1 VTGTVA
7 SIPLIS
13 SSIMSKKIAEGT
25 GALILDV
32 KYGSGAFMAEPERA
46 RLLAH
51 TMVRLG
57 DAHGVK
63 TIAQLTPMK
72 TPLGRAVGNALEVT
86 EALEVLHGDGPPDV
100 RALTIDLASLMLGLV
115 GLDAD
120 PVAALDDGSAYEVY
134 RRMIAAQGGDPD
146 APMPTASF
154 IEVVAAHR
162 EGFVRRVDA
171 LAVGVAAWR
180 LGAGRARK
188 EDPVS
193 ATAGVLCLV
202 REGDHVGKGQ
212 PLFELHADD
221 DAHLDLGREAMRHA
235 VEIGDEPRPLDD
247 VVVDLIRS

>member
-1 VTGTVA
+1 
-7 SIPLIS
+7 
-13 SSIMSKKIAEGT
+13 MSKKIAEGT
-25 GALILDV
+25 GALVIDV
-32 KYGSGAFMAEPERA
+32 KYGTGAFMAEPEQA

-63 TIAQLTPMK
+63 TIAQLTPMN

-86 EALEVLHGDGPPDV
+86 EALEVLQGGGPGDV

-115 GLDAD
+115 GLDTD
-120 PVAALDDGSAYEVY
+120 PVAALDNGSAYEVY
-134 RRMIAAQGGDPD
+134 RRMIAAQGGDPE
-146 APMPTASF
+146 ATMPMASL
-154 IEVVAAHR
+154 IEVVTAHR

-171 LAVGVAAWR
+171 LTVGVAAWR

-202 REGDHVGKGQ
+202 HEGDHVEKGHA
-212 PLFELHADD
+212 LFELHADD
-221 DAHLDLGREAMRHA
+221 DAHLDLGREAMRRA
-235 VEIGDEPRPLDD
+235 VEIGDEPRPTDDD
-247 VVVDLIRS
+247 VVDLVRS